1 MEQVVILNVP
11 FFFSGAEDTIHPV
24 VLVDDAHMVLVDCGY
39 TGSLPSLEHAFEQN
53 GLSISQLTHVFITH
67 HDHDHMGALA
77 ALKEKY
83 PHVRVLAGKEEAP
96 FVTGE
101 QKSPRLQQAEELQE
115 RLPEEQKPFGE
126 AFLSVLR
133 NVLPVRVDET
143 VKDGQVF
150 PWCGGCTAIATY
162 GHTPGHFSIYVKKT
176 GDLITGDAAA
186 IENGVPVVAN
196 PQFTLDLAQ
205 AQASLQKLFE
215 FGAKRLICYHGGEF
229 VL

>member
-1 MEQVVILNVP
+1 MEQTIILSLP
-11 FFFSGAEDTIHPV
+11 FCFSGNEDTIHPV
-24 VLVDDAHMVLVDCGY
+24 VLVDDTHVVLVDCGY
-39 TGSLPSLEHAFEQN
+39 TGSLPALEHAFEHN
-53 GLSISQLTHVFITH
+53 GLCINRLTHVFITH

-83 PHVRVLAGKEEAP
+83 PHVRVLAGGEEAP
-96 FVTGE
+96 FITGE
-101 QKSPRLQQAEELQE
+101 RKSLRLQQAEELQE
-115 RLPEEQKPFGE
+115 RLPEAQKQFGE

-133 NVLPVRVDET
+133 NVLPANVDET
-143 VKDGQVF
+143 VKDGKVF
-150 PWCGGCTAIATY
+150 PWCGGCMAVATP
-162 GHTPGHFSIYVKKT
+162 GHTPGHFSLYVKKI

>member
-96 FVTGE
+96 FVAGE

-115 RLPEEQKPFGE
+115 RLPEEQKPFGK